1 MTTSK
6 PAISEKFIGIALL
19 SLAGPFIWVVHF
31 AVVYGVQHIAC
42 ATLENRAEFWVET
55 SVIVIT
61 VVALPALLVLIVKP
75 DDILQRLDKN
85 QIRQETTKAFFSG
98 IMRLL
103 AFLSFFGVLWVGIA
117 LFFLPACA
125 SLA

>member
-6 PAISEKFIGIALL
+6 QQFPEKFIGIALL
-19 SLAGPFIWVVHF
+19 SLAGPFIWVLHF

-42 ATLENRAEFWVET
+42 VTLGNRADFWVET

-61 VVALPALLVLIVKP
+61 VAALLALLLLILKP
-75 DDILQRLDKN
+75 DILQYLDRN
-85 QIRQETTKAFFSG
+85 QVRQETTKVFFSG

-103 AFLSFFGVLWVGIA
+103 ALLSFFGVLWAGIA
-117 LFFLPACA
+117 LFFLPACG
-125 SLA
+125 SVV

>member
-6 PAISEKFIGIALL
+6 QPFSEKFIGIALL

-42 ATLENRAEFWVET
+42 VTLKNRADFWVEI
-55 SVIVIT
+55 SIIVIT
-61 VVALPALLVLIVKP
+61 VVALLALLLLIVKP
-75 DDILQRLDKN
+75 DVLQRLDRN
-85 QIRQETTKAFFSG
+85 QTRQETTKEFFSG

-103 AFLSFFGVLWVGIA
+103 ALLSFFGVLWSGIA
-117 LFFLPACA
+117 LFFLPACG